1 MQRSIRWFAVSLV
14 IVGTSLG
21 QTAPPEQTTTVPATS
36 APAPAVEAS
45 GGTISGSVKAGSV
58 PLPGVAVTA
67 TNTLTGKKYL
77 AASNSEGKFSLT
89 GMARG
94 RYVVRIEF
102 MGFATF
108 TQEVVL
114 NPDNPAAKV
123 DAELILASR
132 QQESSDN
139 ALAAMALAGR
149 GFQSLAMES
158 TLSALGG
165 GNGDSGGVN
174 GNAGGQNNGDVP
186 GLPLNGA
193 GAEGPTESVSVS
205 GAQGRTQDFGMG
217 NEEELQQRIQEF
229 RDRMQ
234 REGGAFGMPPGG
246 GGFAGPGVVMIARMP
261 RGFNINQ
268 PHGVL

>member
-1 MQRSIRWFAVSLV
+1 MRDVAVTRVQTCALPISLRSQEA
-14 IVGTSLG
+14 
-21 QTAPPEQTTTVPATS
+21 APPAPSPQSATASSPAPPPATPQAS
-36 APAPAVEAS
+36 TPAPVTFE
-45 GGTISGSVKAGSV
+45 IAGSARSGKT
-58 PLPGVAVTA
+58 PLPGVTVTA
-67 TNTLTGKKYL
+67 ANTLTGKKYL

-165 GNGDSGGVN
+165 GNGDSGGGN
-174 GNAGGQNNGDVP
+174 GNAGGQNNGDLP
-186 GLPLNGA
+186 RLPLNGA
-193 GAEGPTESVSVS
+193 GAERPTES
-205 GAQGRTQDFGMG
+205 G
-217 NEEELQQRIQEF
+217 NASR
-229 RDRMQ
+229 
-234 REGGAFGMPPGG
+234 PH
-246 GGFAGPGVVMIARMP
+246 ARP
-261 RGFNINQ
+261 
-268 PHGVL
+268 